1 MSCDDSIYAIEPGTD
16 VAAPTL
22 ITDLITDNPTTNP
35 DQLAPYM
42 GPVRRVALD
51 QSVSF
56 NGTISITWSWGAM
69 TNVDFQALVNHVWG
83 GHTVGSIPV
92 TIYSRD
98 VNDIFQRYNAVAVYP
113 YPGEYQREFTG
124 VITGLRI
131 QLRNLALAAGG
142 DFNNDFNFD
151 FEV

>member
-1 MSCDDSIYAIEPGTD
+1 MTCTDDIYAIEPGTD

-51 QSVSF
+51 QSVTF
-56 NGTISITWSWGAM
+56 NGTININWTWGGITFA
-69 TNVDFQALVNHVWG
+69 DFLILVNHVWG

-98 VNDIFQRYNAVAVYP
+98 VNNIFQRYNAVAVYP
-113 YPGEYQREFTG
+113 YPGQYQREFGG
-124 VITGLRI
+124 VLTNFSF
-131 QLRNLALAAGG
+131 QLRNLRQATGG
-142 DFNNDFNFD
+142 FSNGFSFG
-151 FEV
+151 FRV